1 MRLLTLFAFALQCA
15 LLSAQIPED
24 GFTCGANEQPAL
36 LDRFANEPGALQRAQ
51 AAEAEL
57 EEFTQG
63 FSRAGAR
70 NNYVIPVVFHII
82 HDEGIE
88 NISDAQIIDAVR
100 VLNEDFNG
108 QNPNSVNVHPDF
120 ADLVANVGVEFQL
133 ARRDPQGNCTNGI
146 TRTSSYL
153 TYSGDWEMIQLIQ
166 WPRDR
171 YMNVWVAASANG
183 AAGYTNYPANL
194 DDWPQGDGIVI
205 LHDYTGSIGT
215 STPYRSHVL
224 THEVGHWLNLRHCW
238 GNSNEPGSEENC
250 AMDDNVADTPNTKG
264 WTNCIINGS
273 SCGSIR
279 DNVENYMEY
288 SYCYK
293 MFTHGQADRML
304 AALNSGVADRNQLWT
319 EENMEQTGIAEEPV
333 LCAARF
339 DHGRTEI
346 CLGGS
351 IQFTDMSFHA
361 VQDRLWSF
369 PGGEPSTSTDPAP
382 LVTYSTPGTYSVT
395 LQVSDGANTMTEV
408 KTDLVHVYPDPGLP
422 VPFSEGFE
430 EITTFPTNGWWTV
443 DHDGNNA
450 FSVTNSAA
458 YSGSRSL
465 MLQNSSGMAGEMD
478 ELRSPPLNLEGATG
492 LSMSFRY
499 AYAQRNA
506 DDDDRLRVHFSI
518 DCGVNWSI
526 RKNLRG
532 NQALNTAGI
541 QTGDFFPAGEEDWEL
556 AVIDIPI
563 STFYVS
569 DLLMRFEFLSDGG
582 NNLFIDDINIHG
594 TPVGIQDA
602 TGAPID
608 ALLLPNPAAD
618 HAELIIDGD
627 HSEHLRIVLRDVLG
641 RELIVILNGSASAG
655 EQRYQIPLGTLASG
669 TYFISIDGERGH
681 RNVKLVKQ

>member
-1 MRLLTLFAFALQCA
+1 MRIPLLAACTIIGTIVFAQTTD
-15 LLSAQIPED
+15 D
-24 GFTCGANEQPAL
+24 GFTCGANEQPGL
-36 LDRFANEPGALQRAQ
+36 LDRFANVPGALQRAQ
-51 AAEAEL
+51 DAEAEL

-63 FSRAGAR
+63 FSRGGAR

-82 HDEGIE
+82 HDDGLE
-88 NISDAQIIDAVR
+88 NISDAQIMDAIR

-120 ADLVANVGVEFQL
+120 ADLVANVGIEFQL
-133 ARRDPQGNCTNGI
+133 ARKDPQGNCTNGI

-153 TYSGDWEMIQLIQ
+153 TYSGDYEMIQLIH

-183 AAGYTNYPANL
+183 AAGYTNYPSNL
-194 DDWPQGDGIVI
+194 DDWPEGDGIVI

-250 AMDDNVADTPNTKG
+250 SMDDNVADTPNTKG
-264 WTNCIINGS
+264 WTNCIINGA
-273 SCGSIR
+273 SCGSVR

-293 MFTHGQADRML
+293 MFTQGQADRML
-304 AALNSGVADRNQLWT
+304 AALNSSVADRNQLWT
-319 EENMEQTGIAEEPV
+319 AGNMALTGLSDAPV
-333 LCAARF
+333 LCEARF

-346 CLGGS
+346 CLGGT

-361 VQDRLWSF
+361 VQERIWSF

-382 LVTYSTPGTYSVT
+382 VVTYSTPGTYSVSLEVTDGSTT
-395 LQVSDGANTMTEV
+395 LTQV
-408 KTDLVHVYPDPGLP
+408 KQDLVHVFTDPGLP
-422 VPFSEGFE
+422 VPFFEGFE
-430 EITTFPTNGWWTV
+430 DITSFPANDWWSV
-443 DHDGNNA
+443 DHDGANA
-450 FSVTNSAA
+450 FVVTNTAA
-458 YSGSRSL
+458 YSGTRAL
-465 MLQNSSGMAGEMD
+465 LLQNDAGMAGEID
-478 ELRSPPLNLEGATG
+478 ELRSPPLDLEGATG

-499 AYAQRNA
+499 AYAQRNS
-506 DDDDRLRVHFSI
+506 DNDDRLRVHFSI

-532 NQALNTAGI
+532 NQALNTAGV
-541 QTGDFFPAGEEDWEL
+541 QSGDFIPSSEEDWEL

-569 DLLMRFEFLSDGG
+569 DLLMRFEFLSGGG
-582 NNLFIDDINIHG
+582 NNLYLDDINIHG
-594 TPVGIQDA
+594 TPVGIGENGVFPLNA
-602 TGAPID
+602 V
-608 ALLLPNPAAD
+608 LVPNPVENNT
-618 HAELIIDGD
+618 ELVIPTEQPLD
-627 HSEHLRIVLRDVLG
+627 LRIVLLDMLG
-641 RELIVILNGSASAG
+641 RELMVVQERKVPAG
-655 EQRYQIPLGTLASG
+655 THRIPISTGALASG
-669 TYFISIDGERGH
+669 TYLLAISMDADQQIL
-681 RNVKLVKQ
+681 KLVKQ